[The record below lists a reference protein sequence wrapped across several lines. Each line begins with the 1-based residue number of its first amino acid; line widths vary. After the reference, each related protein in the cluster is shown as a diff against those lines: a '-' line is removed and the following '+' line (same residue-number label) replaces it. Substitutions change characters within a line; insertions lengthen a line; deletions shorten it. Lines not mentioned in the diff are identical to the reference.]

1 MSKASKI
8 DIQTL
13 SWNQHIRHRPGM
25 YVSNVDNPTVIL
37 REVIDNGIDEVLGG
51 YASKLGF
58 KQVGDFLMVY
68 DNGRGMPINLK
79 NDPTNPKVKITSAE
93 IATSRMN
100 SGSKYEKSE
109 VAVGMNGVHEC
120 SPLGKLR
127 GNKVQEL
134 LG

>member
-51 YASKLGF
+51 YASKLGL

-68 DNGRGMPINLK
+68 D
-79 NDPTNPKVKITSAE
+79 NPKVKITSAE

-100 SGSKYEKSE
+100 SGSKYEKND
-109 VAVGMNGVHEC
+109 VAVGMNGVII
-120 SPLGKLR
+120 
-127 GNKVQEL
+127 N
-134 LG
+134 